1 MNAVHYLCK
10 NKNNI
15 KNHSPNKNKTDSML
29 SLIDEMFLEALN
41 KRRRSKGLS
50 NISACTF
57 ESVVDRLEKE
67 WHSVVKNLPS
77 NIVINGQL
85 VSTDSE
91 KIPCVICDESDV
103 ENSNV
108 MVFCDGCNIAVH
120 EGTKLKK
127 KKKRYK

>member
-1 MNAVHYLCK
+1 
-10 NKNNI
+10 
-15 KNHSPNKNKTDSML
+15 
-29 SLIDEMFLEALN
+29 MFLEALN

-50 NISACTF
+50 NISAYTF

-67 WHSVVKNLPS
+67 WHNVVKDLPS

-120 EGTKLKK
+120 EGTKHQK